1 MTIKPHTFDPRDEVR
16 RHIAKA
22 GVDLPDATVDELA
35 AYLEDLHAAAIEDG
49 ATGAEARRRAMQA
62 LEESAFSLL
71 QRHASQH
78 PDRLHAARADAVAR
92 AATGR
97 SLNVL
102 SAIRLAARQFRQH
115 PTFAL
120 VTVLVLGLGT
130 GAATTV
136 FTIVDS
142 VVLRPLPYTEP
153 DRLVTLWD
161 TNAEKGLAHDPI
173 SPVNFMD
180 YRALPVFKDA
190 AAWWRPGVNL
200 VETGADPMRVNT
212 IEVGGNIFDVLGVKP
227 QIGAGFPEK
236 GPMFAPNELICVISD
251 RLWHT
256 RFNADP
262 SIIGKPIS
270 LNDAPYIVVGVM
282 APKFHFPDEVDVWQ
296 RVRWDFTQHSR
307 AAHFMEAVAR
317 LAPATTFAQAQS
329 AVESLGTRL
338 AQENARTNKG
348 WNARL
353 VPLLDEE
360 LGYYRPALM
369 VLFGAVALLLV
380 IGVLNVAT
388 LLLTRALSR
397 EKEIAVRVALGAA
410 PRQLV
415 TQLMAESLVLSIAGA
430 VVGIIA
436 TIVALPLIISFTPV
450 EIPRLAEA
458 AVDIRALGLCLA
470 VVAITTVI
478 FGLVPALLLLRT
490 QFTTDLKA
498 GERGSS
504 KGGRRIYSVLVTAE
518 VAMAC
523 ALLVSSALLVRTVGQ
538 MMQTPSGVS
547 ADGVTIAT
555 VQLSAAAVGA
565 PVRGGTLL
573 ESWGPVATAHARIL
587 DEVRQQP
594 GVIAAGASNF
604 LPFTV
609 GWRNPF
615 LIEGQP
621 RPARQE
627 DMPQAQL
634 HSVSDGYFEA
644 MGATIARG
652 RAFSAFDNKDSAGVV
667 IVNESFAKRYLSE
680 HDPVGQVI
688 RTWSTNIGPLGANLK
703 APPDYRTPHE
713 GMPVEIVGVVKD
725 VNDAPLGQVVE
736 PAIYFSTQQFPFSEV
751 FIAVKA
757 SNPSVAQTAIREA
770 LHKVVPNVPMSTTQT
785 WGERF
790 AAKTAEA
797 RLLMTILLFFGG
809 LAALLAALGV
819 YGLFSWSVAL
829 RTRELA
835 IRLTLGATPSSV
847 GALVIGQSAVLV
859 VTGLAVGLVI
869 VRLAESA
876 LAKVV
881 FGVTTTDVAALAT
894 ASLLLLIAAIVA
906 CLPAAVRAMRVDPV
920 EGLRAE

>member
-1 MTIKPHTFDPRDEVR
+1 MTSFDPRAEVR
-16 RHIAKA
+16 RHVARS
-22 GVDLPDATVDELA
+22 GVDLPDATVDELV
-35 AYLEDLHAAAIEDG
+35 AYLEDLHTAALEEGVSAPD
-49 ATGAEARRRAMQA
+49 ARRRAIAA

-71 QRHASQH
+71 QGHALKH
-78 PDRLHAARADAVAR
+78 PDRSQAARADLMAR
-92 AATGR
+92 SSGGR

-102 SAIRLAARQFRQH
+102 SAIRLAVRQFRQH

-136 FTIVDS
+136 FTVVDS
-142 VVLRPLPYTEP
+142 VVLRPLPYADP

-161 TNAEKGLAHDPI
+161 TNPEKGLAHDPI

-180 YRALPVFKDA
+180 YRALPVFTDA
-190 AAWWRPGVNL
+190 AGWWRPGINL
-200 VETGADPMRVNT
+200 TEPGKDPMRVTT
-212 IEVGGNIFDVLGVKP
+212 IEVGGNVFDVLGVKP
-227 QIGAGFPEK
+227 QIGAGFPSG
-236 GPMFAPNELICVISD
+236 GPTFVANELICVISD
-251 RLWHT
+251 RLWRT
-256 RFNADP
+256 RFSGDP
-262 SIIGKPIS
+262 SIIGKALS
-270 LNDAPYIVVGVM
+270 FNDTPYTVVGVM
-282 APKFHFPDEVDVWQ
+282 APKFHFPDDVDVWQ

-317 LAPATTFAQAQS
+317 LSPGTTFAQAQS
-329 AVESLGTRL
+329 AVDALGNRL

-348 WNARL
+348 WNSRL
-353 VPLLDEE
+353 IPLLDEE

-369 VLFGAVALLLV
+369 VLFGAVALLLI

-415 TQLMAESLVLSIAGA
+415 TQLMAESLVLSVAGA
-430 VVGIIA
+430 AVGIVA
-436 TIVALPLIISFTPV
+436 TLAALPLIISFTPV
-450 EIPRLAEA
+450 NIPRLAEA
-458 AVDIRALGLCLA
+458 GVDIRALGLCLS
-470 VVAITTVI
+470 VVGVTTLI

-504 KGGRRIYSVLVTAE
+504 KGARRIYSVLVAAE

-523 ALLVSSALLVRTVGQ
+523 ALLVSSALLVRTVSH
-538 MMQTPSGVS
+538 MMETPTGVN
-547 ADGVTIAT
+547 ADDVTIAT
-555 VQLSAAAVGA
+555 VQLSPSAVGA
-565 PVRGGTLL
+565 PARGGTI
-573 ESWGPVATAHARIL
+573 ENTWVPTANVHSRIL
-587 DEVRQQP
+587 EEIRQQA
-594 GVIAAGASNF
+594 GVTAAGESNF
-604 LPFTV
+604 LPFSV

-621 RPARQE
+621 RPGRQE
-627 DMPQAQL
+627 DLPQAQM
-634 HSVSDGYFEA
+634 HSASEGYFEA

-652 RAFSAFDNKDSAGVV
+652 RSFTAFDNKDSAGAVV
-667 IVNESFAKRYLSE
+667 VNESFVRRYLPDG
-680 HDPVGQVI
+680 DPVGQVI
-688 RTWSTNIGPLGANLK
+688 RTWATGIGPLGTNLK
-703 APPDYRTPHE
+703 SPPNYRSPPDGFPS
-713 GMPVEIVGVVKD
+713 EIIGVVKD
-725 VNDAPLGQVVE
+725 VNNVPLGQTVE
-736 PAIYFSTQQFPFSEV
+736 PAIYFTTRQFPFSEV
-751 FIAVKA
+751 FIAVRAADA
-757 SNPSVAQTAIREA
+757 SLAQTAIRNA
-770 LHKVVPNVPMSTTQT
+770 MRKVVPNVPMSTSQT

-797 RLLMTILLFFGG
+797 RLLMIILIFFGG
-809 LAALLAALGV
+809 LAAVLAALGV

-835 IRLTLGATPSSV
+835 IRLTLGAKPSSV

-876 LAKVV
+876 LTRVV
-881 FGVTTTDVAALAT
+881 YGVTTTDALALVT
-894 ASLLLLIAAIVA
+894 ASSLLLVAAIVA
-906 CLPAAVRAMRVDPV
+906 CVPAALRAMRVNPV
-920 EGLRAE
+920 DGLRAE